1 MFLTKEKTLANKDI
15 ILKAESR
22 LEFQTMSLDQE
33 YDGESYQVRPFKI
46 SIYEPR
52 ETKYGQNII
61 KKKFYHFVY

>member
-33 YDGESYQVRPFKI
+33 YDGESYQARPF
-46 SIYEPR
+46 
-52 ETKYGQNII
+52 
-61 KKKFYHFVY
+61 